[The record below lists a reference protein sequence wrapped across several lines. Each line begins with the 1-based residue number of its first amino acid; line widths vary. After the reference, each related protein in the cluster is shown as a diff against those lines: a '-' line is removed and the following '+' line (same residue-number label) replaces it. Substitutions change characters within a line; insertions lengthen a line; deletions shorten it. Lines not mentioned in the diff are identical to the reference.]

1 MVNQSFP
8 LTIVTPRGNYLIH
21 TDEFGHAQKDDL
33 VEQVTSVTLPTTS
46 GEIQILPG
54 HAELVTL
61 LGTGLLQYYLYGES
75 RGANA
80 NVSRPANLIVIGGS
94 AQVKH
99 DGSVVVIADEVELP
113 RGDIGFIAARIAAL
127 REATQADSNLNIYQ
141 KVMRL
146 HAAAER
152 VEKQFQ

>member
-1 MVNQSFP
+1 MAKLSFP
-8 LTIVTPRGNYLIH
+8 LTIVTPRGNYLIQ

-33 VEQVTSVTLPTTS
+33 VEQVASVTLPTTS

-54 HAELVTL
+54 HSELVTL
-61 LGTGLLQYYLYGES
+61 LGTGLLQYYLYGDS
-75 RGANA
+75 RGV
-80 NVSRPANLIVIGGS
+80 NVSRPANLIVMGGS
-94 AQVKH
+94 AQVRH

-113 RGDIGFIAARIAAL
+113 RGDIGFIAARIATL
-127 REATQADSNLNIYQ
+127 REATQADSSLNIYQ